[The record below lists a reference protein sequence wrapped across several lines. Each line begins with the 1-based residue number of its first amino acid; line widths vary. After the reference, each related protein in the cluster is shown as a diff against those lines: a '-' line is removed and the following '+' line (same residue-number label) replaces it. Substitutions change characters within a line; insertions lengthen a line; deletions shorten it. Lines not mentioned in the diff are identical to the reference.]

1 MTTNGHEMA
10 ASNREAAVYAR
21 DAWEAHEA
29 NLVDA
34 QWTSLAQPGRDL
46 LQVRT

>member
-1 MTTNGHEMA
+1 MSQRTLA
-10 ASNREAAVYAR
+10 LLPLAEAAVYAR
-21 DAWEAHEA
+21 DAWEAHGA